1 MKTIK
6 EILDVLDEIG
16 TEFPSNVHMKIEFS
30 DIESEDD
37 IRKLAK
43 QENANLF
50 EPCQL
55 VPYLWIDWHITKQLN
70 VSIRCKKK
78 NYVLG

>member
-16 TEFPSNVHMKIEFS
+16 TDFPSNVHMKIEFS
-30 DIESEDD
+30 DIDNDED

-43 QENANLF
+43 QEKANLF

-55 VPYLWIDWHITKQLN
+55 VPYLWMDWHITKQLN
-70 VSIRCKKK
+70 VSIRGKKK